1 MNKRIQELALQA
13 GILPGEMGVKKYTY
27 FDPEKFA
34 QLIVKE
40 CAQVLLANKT
50 PLTKDYDD
58 EWYAGYNGAMN
69 NSICYIH
76 EHFGIEE

>member
-1 MNKRIQELALQA
+1 MNEKIKQLAQNAGSIYDPQEGIQ
-13 GILPGEMGVKKYTY
+13 VFNK
-27 FDPEKFA
+27 EKFA

-58 EWYAGYNGAMN
+58 EWYAGYNCAMN
-69 NSICYIH
+69 NSIYYIH